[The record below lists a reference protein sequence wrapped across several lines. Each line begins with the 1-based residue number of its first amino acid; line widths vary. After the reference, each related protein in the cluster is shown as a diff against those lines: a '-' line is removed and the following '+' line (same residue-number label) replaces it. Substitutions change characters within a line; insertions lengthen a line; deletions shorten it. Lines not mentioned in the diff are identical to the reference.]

1 MSDIAV
7 KKYFENMPYGD
18 DAKVS
23 EVHGKENQRVI
34 NTFVG
39 SLVRGYDAAMK
50 EGDKQ
55 KAQLF
60 QKGVNQ
66 ISKDLENLKNI
77 KSEFAMNYGG
87 GTGGKNQFSNYTDL
101 TWDREFFIENG
112 RINFDNNMRPILTV
126 EGPQGPIVK
135 HIEDITEKWHLKG
148 TFENDYMKMQQDAVK
163 QRNTQG
169 KPLNFDIDWQVSNL
183 LKNEDG
189 WKTAVSDTV
198 GGRYFLNDWMEE
210 NKDDLIAGRISDE
223 KLHPDSFNPEQDG
236 RLHRYYADR
245 VRKSFNPEIEREEA
259 QQVKQSQGTKKA
271 FNPPNV
277 GIQRRNNTNA

>member
-101 TWDREFFIENG
+101 TWDR
-112 RINFDNNMRPILTV
+112 
-126 EGPQGPIVK
+126 
-135 HIEDITEKWHLKG
+135 
-148 TFENDYMKMQQDAVK
+148 
-163 QRNTQG
+163 
-169 KPLNFDIDWQVSNL
+169 
-183 LKNEDG
+183 
-189 WKTAVSDTV
+189 
-198 GGRYFLNDWMEE
+198 
-210 NKDDLIAGRISDE
+210 
-223 KLHPDSFNPEQDG
+223 
-236 RLHRYYADR
+236 
-245 VRKSFNPEIEREEA
+245 
-259 QQVKQSQGTKKA
+259 
-271 FNPPNV
+271 
-277 GIQRRNNTNA
+277 